1 MNQPFCITF
10 AGAVGSSKT
19 PISHMVSIEFGLPI
33 FNNDAI
39 RSEVKEDLLE
49 FDSEEYLKRRNQRLQ
64 KLILSQKS
72 FILDASIDRTWSELK
87 PILDANKF
95 KTIVISLDL
104 SKELLKKLYKAKD
117 YQDSLKRLDQL
128 HQDHEDFLKQHSQDV
143 FLNINDQE
151 FSNRLN
157 ITHTSLNDL
166 DLS

>member
-1 MNQPFCITF
+1 MASRQ
-10 AGAVGSSKT
+10 
-19 PISHMVSIEFGLPI
+19 L
-33 FNNDAI
+33 
-39 RSEVKEDLLE
+39 R
-49 FDSEEYLKRRNQRLQ
+49 
-64 KLILSQKS
+64 SQKS

-87 PILDANKF
+87 PILDANNF

-128 HQDHEDFLKQHSQDV
+128 HQDHEDFLRQYSQDI

-157 ITHTSLNDL
+157 IIHTSLNDL